1 MGRKSLI
8 IILLIASIFDLQAKD
23 DALQTLLEHPFL
35 KHVSV
40 GISVKSL
47 TTGETLCEHNSEK
60 SMQPASVVKIFT
72 TGLALEKCGKDFR
85 YETIVSYSDTIVD
98 GVLKGDLIIE
108 ASGDPTPNSR
118 FFPNY
123 NLVKKIDDA
132 LLHAGITTIEGRIMV
147 LPQETLAR
155 LPGSWVW
162 EDLSNHY
169 AAPHRT
175 FNYHDNNYILGLTTG
190 RAGSPA
196 RVKSVDPPLPG
207 KTFISNAIAAQQPK
221 DNAWIFGGPYSDSLY
236 VEGTLPQNQVS
247 YAIKGALFAPA
258 ACFVSELSTRLS
270 ARNVVINNQTINDLK
285 RTTLLQYMSPTLEE
299 IVLCTNKWSVNMF
312 SEALGALVDSVD
324 FAGALTNAL
333 QRIGIDSSGITMKDA
348 CGLSAY
354 SAVPPAALADFLIWT
369 YNSVGKAFTNSLP
382 VAGIDNNLTNYVS
395 GNPLLKNKLH
405 AKTGTFTGVRCL
417 AGYLTAK
424 SGEQYAF
431 CIMLNHCVENIPEVQ
446 NQVGHF
452 LGKLAAVGMQINLF
466 FLHIHKRK

>member
-1 MGRKSLI
+1 MERKLLI
-8 IILLIASIFDLQAKD
+8 IILLFASIFNVQAKD
-23 DALQTLLEHPFL
+23 DALQTLLEHPSL

-47 TTGETLCEHNSEK
+47 KTGETLFEHRSEK

-85 YETIVSYSDTIVD
+85 YKTIVSYSDTIVD

-108 ASGDPTPNSR
+108 ASGDPTANSR

-132 LLHAGITTIEGRIMV
+132 LLQARITTIEGRIRV

-169 AAPHRT
+169 AAPYRT
-175 FNYHDNNYILGLTTG
+175 FNYRDNAYILGLATG
-190 RAGSPA
+190 RAGGPS

-207 KTFISNAIAAQQPK
+207 KTFISNAIASRQPK
-221 DNAWIFGGPYSDSLY
+221 DDAWIFGGPYSDTLY
-236 VEGTLPQNQVS
+236 VEGTLPQNQAA
-247 YAIKGALFAPA
+247 YAIKGALYSPA
-258 ACFVSELSTRLS
+258 ACFVGELSTRLT
-270 ARNVVINNQTINDLK
+270 ARKVVINNKIINDLK
-285 RTTLLQYMSPTLEE
+285 HTTLLQYTSPSLEE
-299 IVLCTNKWSVNMF
+299 IVLCTNKWSVNLF
-312 SEALGALVDSVD
+312 SEALGVLVDSVD
-324 FAGALTNAL
+324 FAGALKNAL
-333 QRIGIDSSGITMKDA
+333 QRIGASPSGIIMKDA

-354 SAVPPAALADFLIWT
+354 SAVPPVALADFLIWA
-369 YNSVGKAFTNSLP
+369 YNAVGKAFTHSLP
-382 VAGIDNNLTNYVS
+382 VAGIDGNLTNYVS
-395 GNPLLKNKLH
+395 GNPLLKNKLF

-417 AGYLTAK
+417 AGYITAK

-431 CIMLNHCVENIPEVQ
+431 CIMLNHCVENIHEVQ

-452 LGKLAAVGMQINLF
+452 LSKLAAL
-466 FLHIHKRK
+466 